1 MASAS
6 DEGDGLGVVRVKP
19 LGVGGGGVER
29 SAAKAGGGAGREH
42 VLTESLQGVFIE
54 FRAPEPSWQ
63 SVEMGCT
70 FLMR

>member
-29 SAAKAGGGAGREH
+29 SAAKGGGGGGAGREQVVQQNLSCACSH
-42 VLTESLQGVFIE
+42 GVLTGFSPKMQEAIVYK
-54 FRAPEPSWQ
+54 
-63 SVEMGCT
+63 
-70 FLMR
+70 